1 MDEEHRWFRHDFKGA
16 SVKYVIAV
24 VIFLAGA
31 LTSSAFEWLHEI
43 TTIEITNVS
52 DQPIRYIDIRFR
64 GQDEMQARI
73 AQGLKS
79 KEKITFKW
87 VTVSEASF
95 EYIVTFEDDRQ
106 LARASEYTSRGQTV
120 KDEIGVDTITGKTTD
135 MLYRS
140 TTRKV
145 ARTVN

>member
-1 MDEEHRWFRHDFKGA
+1 MDEEHRWFRHDYKGVP
-16 SVKYVIAV
+16 VKYVIAAL
-24 VIFLAGA
+24 IFLAGA

-73 AQGLKS
+73 AQELKPN
-79 KEKITFKW
+79 EKITFKW

-95 EYIVTFEDDRQ
+95 EYLVTFEDGHQ
-106 LARASEYTSRGQTV
+106 LARTGEYTSRGQTI
-120 KDEIGVDTITGKTTD
+120 KDEVAPDTITGTTTD

-145 ARTVN
+145 TRSAD